1 MAYGRDGARWTEK
14 AAARTVVLA
23 SADADFRQRLGGL
36 LRSMRWDVREAGGG
50 AEAMAQLETAQA
62 EALFV
67 DSWLPDLEVS
77 EFAEQMRRRHPGMD
91 LLRIDGG
98 FEETGARSPRRNE
111 LLHALRHA
119 QAEAAGGTTERAAWD
134 AAPVA
139 VPQVSA
145 ADRVAPRDQRAAATL
160 EVADY
165 LRTRRAG
172 PTASEMG
179 APVFGEALGEAL
191 ADEIEVG
198 GSVGN
203 GVRSATSFNQARKA
217 MGAGPPADS
226 RVAGPRAAGTTASG
240 LPASVLPAYGMPG
253 YGLREFDAGAGRP
266 GSTTA
271 AATAIVP
278 TTLWPAVQAVRA
290 AAGVPLPDVI
300 GSSAGMRE
308 LARMVRLVAPRSTTV
323 LIEGA
328 TGTGKELV
336 AKAVHRLSAR
346 ASKPFVVLNCAAIP
360 ESLLEA
366 ELFGHTR
373 GAFTGAVQSRTG
385 RVEAANGGTLF
396 LDEIGEMPLALQAKM
411 LRFLESGEI
420 QRVGGNETVRVDVR
434 VVAATHQPLKLRTAE
449 HAFRLDLYHRLAVV
463 IPALCDRMDD
473 LLPLA
478 MFFLDRLGE
487 EMPVKRLSA
496 GAVERLMGHDWPGNV
511 RELAHVLERATILA
525 EGRPEIAAAEIR
537 P

>member
-1 MAYGRDGARWTEK
+1 MGYGRGSARVAEK
-14 AAARTVVLA
+14 AAVRTVVLA
-23 SADADFRQRLGGL
+23 SADSDFRQRLYRQL
-36 LRSMRWDVREAGGG
+36 TAMRWEVRLATGG
-50 AEAMAQLETAQA
+50 AEAMAQLETAGA
-62 EALFV
+62 EALLV
-67 DSWLPDLEVS
+67 DSWLPDLEVG
-77 EFAEQMRRRHPGMD
+77 EFTAQMRGRHPGMD

-98 FEETGARSPRRNE
+98 FEESGARSPRRNE

-119 QAEAAGGTTERAAWD
+119 QAEASGGSTERPAWAGAPVAAPQTSAADQLAPRDERAA
-134 AAPVA
+134 AA
-139 VPQVSA
+139 Q
-145 ADRVAPRDQRAAATL
+145 
-160 EVADY
+160 EVAEY
-165 LRTRRAG
+165 LRTRRSVSSRQG
-172 PTASEMG
+172 VDETADVEI
-179 APVFGEALGEAL
+179 FGEAGVEDATGETAGP
-191 ADEIEVG
+191 EIEGRLGSLDADHTRLAGPWLAAPELGAIG
-198 GSVGN
+198 GRAN
-203 GVRSATSFNQARKA
+203 GVGVVAARANA
-217 MGAGPPADS
+217 MA
-226 RVAGPRAAGTTASG
+226 
-240 LPASVLPAYGMPG
+240 
-253 YGLREFDAGAGRP
+253 
-266 GSTTA
+266 
-271 AATAIVP
+271 
-278 TTLWPAVQAVRA
+278 
-290 AAGVPLPDVI
+290 LPDVI
-300 GSSAGMRE
+300 GESAGMRE

-434 VVAATHQPLKLRTAE
+434 VVAATHQPLKQRTAE
-449 HAFRLDLYHRLAVV
+449 RAFRLDLYHRLAVFPV
-463 IPALCDRMDD
+463 SVPALCERMEDV
-473 LLPLA
+473 PSLA
-478 MFFLDRLGE
+478 TFFLERLGE

-496 GAVERLMGHDWPGNV
+496 GALKRLMEHDWPGNV

-525 EGRPEIAAAEIR
+525 EDRPEIAAGEIR